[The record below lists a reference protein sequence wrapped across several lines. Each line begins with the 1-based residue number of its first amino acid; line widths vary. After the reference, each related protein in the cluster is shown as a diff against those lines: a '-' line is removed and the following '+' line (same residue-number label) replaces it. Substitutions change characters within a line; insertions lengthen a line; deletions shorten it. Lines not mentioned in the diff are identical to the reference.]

1 MKKIIC
7 ILLVQLMLLSSMAGC
22 AAAPGNTDTEISLEG
37 TPTVFTELTGIPLDK
52 TVMKVGSREIS
63 AEQFFYWVCYVCGSL
78 EHNMLSD
85 YNSYGMYGSYIDR
98 DTMKVQW
105 DSDYNGVPLVDY
117 ALSEAKST
125 IRYYIS
131 IEEAAEKLGVTL
143 TDTDRKAMKQVR
155 DQAVKEMGGEKT
167 YPLYLQMLG
176 VSEETFE
183 RISAY
188 PYLYNEL
195 LNLVFQEGSPLYLA
209 DEDYNNYATYADQI
223 LIATQNMQSGEKL
236 PPDAY
241 LEKYNLAEDLLKQ
254 LQSAADPIATFQKL
268 ADEYSEDPGRVANPN
283 GYVYTPGTMVGE
295 FESAAAALEPGQIS
309 DLVQSDYGFHIIL
322 RKDLMEVLNKSED
335 QKKGIAREYL
345 DDYLAKQRAASEV
358 EYDSCL
364 KDINWSDFYIRYT
377 AVVDKLMEQMPGA
390 AEK

>member
-125 IRYYIS
+125 IR
-131 IEEAAEKLGVTL
+131 
-143 TDTDRKAMKQVR
+143 
-155 DQAVKEMGGEKT
+155 
-167 YPLYLQMLG
+167 
-176 VSEETFE
+176 
-183 RISAY
+183 
-188 PYLYNEL
+188 
-195 LNLVFQEGSPLYLA
+195 
-209 DEDYNNYATYADQI
+209 
-223 LIATQNMQSGEKL
+223 
-236 PPDAY
+236 
-241 LEKYNLAEDLLKQ
+241 
-254 LQSAADPIATFQKL
+254 
-268 ADEYSEDPGRVANPN
+268 
-283 GYVYTPGTMVGE
+283 
-295 FESAAAALEPGQIS
+295 
-309 DLVQSDYGFHIIL
+309 
-322 RKDLMEVLNKSED
+322 
-335 QKKGIAREYL
+335 
-345 DDYLAKQRAASEV
+345 
-358 EYDSCL
+358 
-364 KDINWSDFYIRYT
+364 
-377 AVVDKLMEQMPGA
+377 
-390 AEK
+390 